1 MKKEKFMRSFKDYT
15 PQSSPQDESE
25 ILKEA
30 ATAPDPAMESSAA
43 ELTKKIAAAFNGKSN
58 SDMLRSI
65 LGEAEKSKR
74 AGTLSNAEIDTFY
87 EQVFP
92 AVEQRAA
99 PPAQI
104 RGGKTQK
111 DLTPRGKKQRKG
123 MKKRCPFFLVRRLFP
138 RRSSPF
144 SCSSTTGG
152 RAFIS
157 FSSLAKANP

>member
-1 MKKEKFMRSFKDYT
+1 MRSFKDYT

-65 LGEAEKSKR
+65 LGTSEKSKR

-87 EQVFP
+87 EQFSPLLNNVQRRQLKSV
-92 AVEQRAA
+92 VER
-99 PPAQI
+99 
-104 RGGKTQK
+104 
-111 DLTPRGKKQRKG
+111 L
-123 MKKRCPFFLVRRLFP
+123 KR
-138 RRSSPF
+138 
-144 SCSSTTGG
+144 
-152 RAFIS
+152 I
-157 FSSLAKANP
+157 

>member
-58 SDMLRSI
+58 SDTVS
-65 LGEAEKSKR
+65 A
-74 AGTLSNAEIDTFY
+74 
-87 EQVFP
+87 

-138 RRSSPF
+138 SSKLALFLFVNNRRPGFYFFLLPRKSKPVKSAGAPNM
-144 SCSSTTGG
+144 
-152 RAFIS
+152 
-157 FSSLAKANP
+157 K